1 MTYRVLCL
9 EATATLNT
17 PPGKGKA
24 KAKLKAGKAAVGE
37 RTYFEGLRIDT
48 VFSEFV
54 EGMDPRSQAE
64 MAARVWVGEKS
75 GRRAIV
81 VADIVQFTSGVL
93 VESNH
98 SEASVR
104 REM

>member
-9 EATATLNT
+9 EATATPNT

-24 KAKLKAGKAAVGE
+24 KVKPKAVGE
-37 RTYFEGLRIDT
+37 RTYFEGLRIDM

-54 EGMDPRSQAE
+54 EGVDPRSQAE
-64 MAARVWVGEKS
+64 MAARLWVGEKS